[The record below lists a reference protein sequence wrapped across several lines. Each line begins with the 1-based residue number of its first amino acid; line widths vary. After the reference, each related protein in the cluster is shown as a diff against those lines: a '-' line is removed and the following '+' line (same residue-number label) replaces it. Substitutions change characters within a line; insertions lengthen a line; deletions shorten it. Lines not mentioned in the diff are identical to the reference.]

1 MTANGGAQPLGDH
14 PCRGCRRSEQC
25 DEFISAW
32 MGHEL
37 TLSEIGARQVEN
49 GSKDLLGIG
58 LTVVCCQSAVLI
70 DISDEQSDRPA
81 PGTRLGNGCHSGVDK
96 GVVSR
101 ESSLLIEKDWLAP
114 EDVFPRTAG
123 GLSTVRKRNRMAQ
136 EKRHDFAPE
145 THDLP
150 HLSGSSC

>member
-1 MTANGGAQPLGDH
+1 MSD
-14 PCRGCRRSEQC
+14 
-25 DEFISAW
+25 
-32 MGHEL
+32 EL
-37 TLSEIGARQVEN
+37 TLSEIGSSQVEN

-58 LTVVCCQSAVLI
+58 LTVVRRQSAIVI

-114 EDVFPRTAG
+114 EDVSRVRRVA
-123 GLSTVRKRNRMAQ
+123 LSTVRKRHRMAQ
-136 EKRHDFAPE
+136 EKRHDFARE
-145 THDLP
+145 AHDFP
-150 HLSGSSC
+150 PLSGASC